1 MTGWWR
7 ALARFWRAHMRVRV
21 RHPVR
26 VHYLDMMLPPPQP
39 IAAPHW
45 PQGMHLK
52 LWAKPQPDF
61 YRRLYDEVGRQWHWV
76 SRRYW
81 SDRRLAAEIAPP
93 ATEIFVL
100 WRESRPLGFV
110 EMNWRAHPTAEIVFL
125 GLVAEEIGSGLGAA
139 MLRFALRHIIAKG
152 ASKVRIQT
160 CSLDHPRALALYQ
173 SAGFRIR
180 RAANNEV
187 WDEF

>member
-1 MTGWWR
+1 MTAWVR
-7 ALARFWRAHMRVRV
+7 ALARLWRAHMRARV

-26 VHYLDMMLPPPQP
+26 VHYLDMALPRLF
-39 IAAPHW
+39 AAPQW
-45 PQGMHLK
+45 PKGMQVK
-52 LWAKPQPDF
+52 RWAQPQPDF

-81 SDRRLAAEIAPP
+81 SDRKLAAELAPP

-100 WRESRPLGFV
+100 WHKSRPIGFV
-110 EMNWRAHPTAEIVFL
+110 ELNWRLHPTAEIVFL
-125 GLVAEEIGSGLGAA
+125 GLVGDAIGSGLGAA
-139 MLRFALRHIIAKG
+139 LLRFALRHIVAKG
-152 ASKVRIQT
+152 ASMVRIQT

-173 SAGFRIR
+173 EVGFRIR
-180 RAANNEV
+180 RAANNEI